1 MFDGCFSWNSRY
13 TYVGEKKV
21 HQIPAKWNAYLM
33 RLGPLNKSKDLGFL
47 PVERMGS
54 DNLPLG
60 PTRQTTPHVSGLD
73 DIQNL
78 SVLPPSIS
86 RFTFLYSMED
96 MWWYLPWVWIC
107 CLSTWGA
114 KKLRLERLKDW
125 WPNSCWHCKICQSS
139 PGLCNID
146 LVPDSSLLSV
156 QLLLSW
162 SVKVVTVC
170 CRMLVELVPVVV
182 VLLAKV
188 ENRV

>member
-1 MFDGCFSWNSRY
+1 VKVHSKFSFPY
-13 TYVGEKKV
+13 LAKFTLTEKFPCLMAVFLEIHATHMQGEKKV

-60 PTRQTTPHVSGLD
+60 PTSQTTPHVSGLD

-96 MWWYLPWVWIC
+96 M
-107 CLSTWGA
+107 
-114 KKLRLERLKDW
+114 
-125 WPNSCWHCKICQSS
+125 
-139 PGLCNID
+139 
-146 LVPDSSLLSV
+146 
-156 QLLLSW
+156 
-162 SVKVVTVC
+162 
-170 CRMLVELVPVVV
+170 
-182 VLLAKV
+182 
-188 ENRV
+188 